1 MQSPYVCQ
9 LFVGSTADCIQI
21 LGLRTRAVVG
31 GRCIGFQWIYV
42 PILTHYIAKDIYSK
56 IPRGAMQPRM
66 VLFSSV
72 LYAHN
77 VLVETTGVHTEWQW
91 PLSGVHS
98 NMMEKSAQPGEGGEC
113 TPTLPSFI
121 VSTIT

>member
-42 PILTHYIAKDIYSK
+42 PILTHYIAKDIYSR
-56 IPRGAMQPRM
+56 IPRGAMQPRT

-72 LYAHN
+72 QYVHN
-77 VLVETTGVHTEWQW
+77 VRYWLEPQGTHRVAMV
-91 PLSGVHS
+91 
-98 NMMEKSAQPGEGGEC
+98 
-113 TPTLPSFI
+113 TL
-121 VSTIT
+121 